1 MRRLAVL
8 WEFGI
13 IAVETGN
20 GAQGIGEWSGDGEGT
35 GKEAGCAGL

>member
-13 IAVETGN
+13 IGVETGN
-20 GAQGIGEWSGDGEGT
+20 KAQGIREWSGDGEGT
-35 GKEAGCAGL
+35 GKGAGCAGL